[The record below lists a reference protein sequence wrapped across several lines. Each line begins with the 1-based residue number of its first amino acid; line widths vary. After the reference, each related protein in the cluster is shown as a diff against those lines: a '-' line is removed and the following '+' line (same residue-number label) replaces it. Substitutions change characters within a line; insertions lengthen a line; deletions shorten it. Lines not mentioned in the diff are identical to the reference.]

1 MPDFFVR
8 VREQVC
14 DLVFKRSRIDD
25 FAQRSVRCQGQQ
37 ISRHIKSPRPQG
49 AVVAFLLHLRGLRRD
64 AHEIMKDLLG
74 KRFVFGKQ
82 TVDCFAIQRPGL
94 IISPEIWRVI
104 SAFLGVLVASRTLLA
119 VPSLLVGYGN
129 AARVESFSIA
139 RAVFARSANQ
149 RWPYP

>member
-1 MPDFFVR
+1 MR
-8 VREQVC
+8 

-37 ISRHIKSPRPQG
+37 ISRNIKSPRPQG

-94 IISPEIWRVI
+94 IVSPEIRGVV
-104 SAFLGVLVASRTLLA
+104 SAFLEILVARRALLPI
-119 VPSLLVGYGN
+119 PSLLVGYGN
-129 AARVESFSIA
+129 RCEDGKLFDRQSDV
-139 RAVFARSANQ
+139 R
-149 RWPYP
+149 

>member
-37 ISRHIKSPRPQG
+37 ISRDIKSPRPQG

-64 AHEIMKDLLG
+64 AHEITKHLLG
-74 KRFVFGKQ
+74 
-82 TVDCFAIQRPGL
+82 
-94 IISPEIWRVI
+94 ERVERSWPSHRCS
-104 SAFLGVLVASRTLLA
+104 SATAM
-119 VPSLLVGYGN
+119 
-129 AARVESFSIA
+129 AARIESFSIA
-139 RAVFARSANQ
+139 RAMCARSAIE
-149 RWPYP
+149 RWPY